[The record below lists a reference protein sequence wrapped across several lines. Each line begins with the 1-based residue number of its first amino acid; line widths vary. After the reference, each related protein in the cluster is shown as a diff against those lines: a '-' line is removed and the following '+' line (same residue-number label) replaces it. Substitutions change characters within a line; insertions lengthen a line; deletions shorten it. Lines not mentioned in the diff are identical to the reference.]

1 MGPWTRVQP
10 SAIALPKSSLA
21 TASFFFHSFASAE
34 SAVLR
39 AVVSLVTPLVRV
51 RR

>member
-1 MGPWTRVQP
+1 MN
-10 SAIALPKSSLA
+10 LSLYVSKNSLEA
-21 TASFFFHSFASAE
+21 SSFFFLSFASAE

-39 AVVSLVTPLVRV
+39 AVVSLVTPLAKV